1 MDTFHEIKTALVI
14 MGSLIFFY
22 LYYYGSNYLAGI
34 FFRNSREPAE
44 QKRGIF
50 SRKLNGPVD
59 KEREIS
65 SDNPNGPVD
74 QEMGIYSGKL
84 NEPVDKEREISSGN
98 LNEPVNQR
106 RGDSSHKFNEPVN
119 QDLNISLQENE
130 QISNNAGIYM
140 FRKLSGFIFMG
151 IIPGFF
157 YLKWIDPGFS
167 ALGLNVGALKENFL
181 IIIAISALIIFLVYL
196 ISRYYGPAPGKP
208 QINARSW
215 SPRLFLL
222 SSSGWVLYLAGY
234 EFLFR
239 GFLLITCYNAFG
251 IWVAIAINL
260 VIYSAVHMVNGTGET
275 LGALVFGFVV
285 CLFVIYRETIIIP
298 VVMHIVLAVSA
309 DYFAIK
315 FNPGL
320 KFVNKNSVKEVIS

>member
-1 MDTFHEIKTALVI
+1 MDNIHEIKTALVI
-14 MGSLIFFY
+14 LGSLIFFY
-22 LYYYGSNYLAGI
+22 LYYYGSNYLSGI
-34 FFRNSREPAE
+34 FFRNGHEPAE
-44 QKRGIF
+44 QKTGIF

-59 KEREIS
+59 QERGIS
-65 SDNPNGPVD
+65 SGKLNGPVD
-74 QEMGIYSGKL
+74 QERGISSDKL
-84 NEPVDKEREISSGN
+84 NQ
-98 LNEPVNQR
+98 PVNQR
-106 RGDSSHKFNEPVN
+106 RGDSSQKLNEPVN
-119 QDLNISLQENE
+119 QNVSISLRENE
-130 QISNNAGIYM
+130 KVSTNAGFYM

-151 IIPGFF
+151 VIPGLF

-167 ALGLNVGALKENFL
+167 GFGLTYSAFKENFL
-181 IIIAISALIIFLVYL
+181 IIMAISALIIFLVYL

-208 QINARSW
+208 QINAQNW

-222 SSSGWVLYLAGY
+222 SSSGWVLYLTGY

-260 VIYSAVHMVNGTGET
+260 VIYSAVHMVNGTGEA
-275 LGALVFGFVV
+275 LGALVFGLVV
-285 CLFVIYRETIIIP
+285 CLFFIYRETIIIP

-320 KFVNKNSVKEVIS
+320 KFVNRKSVKDVIS